1 VFHVSQL
8 KPFTPDFSPV
18 FSELPSVPQLDIAD
32 LSSDLILDC
41 RLMKKG
47 NAIVVQVLVKWS
59 SLPAE
64 MATWEDFY
72 EIKQRYPVA
81 PAWG

>member
-1 VFHVSQL
+1 
-8 KPFTPDFSPV
+8 
-18 FSELPSVPQLDIAD
+18 
-32 LSSDLILDC
+32 
-41 RLMKKG
+41 MKKG